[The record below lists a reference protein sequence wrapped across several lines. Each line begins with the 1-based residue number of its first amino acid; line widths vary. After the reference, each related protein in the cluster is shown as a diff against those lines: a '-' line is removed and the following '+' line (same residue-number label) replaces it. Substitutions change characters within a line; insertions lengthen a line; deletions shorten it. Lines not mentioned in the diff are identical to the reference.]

1 MIAALAIGFVGSMH
15 CVGMCGPLALFVTGK
30 QKSSLVFILY
40 HGGRI
45 LSYVLIGIV
54 LGWLGYSIRML
65 QVQQVMTFTL
75 GALLLL
81 LYSIPHFRYRLE
93 KHYYQSRFYSF
104 IKQKLSQNIST
115 KNRWV
120 ASGMANGF
128 LPCGLTYVAAVST
141 VATGGLADGILFMF
155 LFGLGTIPALLLVT
169 VVGRT
174 FGSTKWKR
182 LIPGAVSLVA
192 ILSGCLLIL
201 RGLLISSPDFN
212 QMVQAKAAGLIT
224 VCGL

>member
-1 MIAALAIGFVGSMH
+1 MIAALAIGFVGSLH
-15 CVGMCGPLALFVTGK
+15 CVGMCGPLVLFVTGK
-30 QKSSLVFILY
+30 QKSHSVFMLY

-45 LSYVLIGIV
+45 LSYVLLGIV
-54 LGWLGYSIRML
+54 LGWLGYSIQML

-81 LYSIPHFRYRLE
+81 LYSIPSFRNRLE
-93 KHYYQSRFYSF
+93 RFYYQSKFYCF
-104 IKQKLSQNIST
+104 VKQRLSQNIST

-128 LPCGLTYVAAVST
+128 LPCGLTYVAAASA
-141 VATGGLADGILFMF
+141 VATSNFGNGILFML

-169 VVGRT
+169 MG
-174 FGSTKWKR
+174 GSFVSIRLKR
-182 LIPGAVSLVA
+182 LIPSAVSLVA
-192 ILSGCLLIL
+192 ILSGCVLIL

-212 QMVQAKAAGLIT
+212 QMVQMKAAGLIT

>member
-1 MIAALAIGFVGSMH
+1 MIAALAIGFVGSLH

-30 QKSSLVFILY
+30 QKSPLVFMLY

-45 LSYVLIGIV
+45 LSYVLLGV
-54 LGWLGYSIRML
+54 FLGWLGYSIQML

-81 LYSIPHFRYRLE
+81 LYGIPNFRNRLE
-93 KHYYQSRFYSF
+93 KRYYQSKFYGF
-104 IKQKLSQNIST
+104 IKQQLSQNISK
-115 KNRWV
+115 KNRWI
-120 ASGMANGF
+120 ASGIANGF
-128 LPCGLTYVAAVST
+128 LPCGLTYVAAASA
-141 VATGGLADGILFMF
+141 VATGGFANGIIFML

-169 VVGRT
+169 MGGALV
-174 FGSTKWKR
+174 STRLKR

-192 ILSGCLLIL
+192 ILSGCVLIL

-212 QMVQAKAAGLIT
+212 QLVQTRAAGLIT